1 MQERLI
7 EVIMYLLKEF
17 NRDETQNDYRS
28 LSQKLM
34 ASGYSNVEIN
44 FALNW
49 IFNNLTEKNGAQD
62 EAFEYSSR
70 SSRLLHEL
78 EKIIFTPQAYGYL
91 LQMRQLGL
99 LNDAEFEEVVDEAIM
114 SASPTVSV
122 DDIKRIAALVI
133 FGNDVSKQAN
143 WEGFF
148 YPFGSNTIH

>member
-1 MQERLI
+1 MEERLI

-17 NRDETQNDYRS
+17 NNLEEKADYNS
-28 LSQKLM
+28 LSRKLM

-49 IFNNLTEKNGAQD
+49 IFNHLTDKKPTQE
-62 EAFEYSSR
+62 EEFEYSSR
-70 SSRLLHEL
+70 ANRVLHDL
-78 EKIIFTPQAYGYL
+78 EKIIFTPEAYGYL

-99 LNDAEFEEVVDEAIM
+99 LNDTEFEEVVDEAIM
-114 SASPTVSV
+114 GASPTVSV
-122 DDIKRIAALVI
+122 DDIKRIAAMVV
-133 FGNDVSKQAN
+133 FGNDVGKHAN